1 MVALSAAVDY
11 HARVSPEHLALIYGR
26 ERISYAALA
35 ERLRT
40 AAGLLAARGIAKG
53 DMVGILMKNS
63 AAFIELALAAS
74 HIGAVLLPINFR
86 LAAEE
91 VGYILE
97 HAGAKL
103 LFVDEE
109 LLASAGG
116 FAAKVSV
123 DAAAQS
129 DSRLLAQG
137 TQPATRGAA
146 LVSGDLYRLM
156 YTSGTTDRPKGVTLS
171 YENYYWKCLD
181 HIISLGLSASD
192 RLLVVGP
199 LYHVGAFD
207 LPGLALLLTGG
218 TLCVLREFE
227 PDAALELIQNERLT
241 GAWMAPVMLN
251 RLLALPGRERYDL
264 SSFRWLIG
272 GGERTPEERIR
283 EFSSLFRH
291 GRYIDAYGLTES
303 CSGDTFMEAGMEIA
317 KIGST
322 GRAVPHVGIQIRDD
336 AGRVLASGE
345 SGEICLR
352 GPKITKGYWRD
363 PQKTVASFFGDWFR
377 TGDVGYL
384 DQDGFLFLTDRK
396 KDMIISGGENIASS
410 EVERVIYRLEQVS
423 EAAVVGLP
431 DAQWGER
438 VVAVVVLKAGAQ
450 LTPEELQLHCREHL
464 AGFKVPRQLF
474 LRESLPRNP
483 SGKVLKRVLRDE
495 LAAKD
500 KAHEIRWKTRGRH
513 RRRKRHRCGVRA
525 LPRRARGTR
534 GHRRPERA
542 GGRVAGVAAWRQGG
556 RARYRGRRGRRN
568 RGGCDRGRS
577 RPRVG
582 PGQ

>member
-11 HARVSPEHLALIYGR
+11 HARVSPDHIALIHGR
-26 ERISYAALA
+26 ERVGYAALA
-35 ERLRT
+35 ERLRA

-53 DMVGILMKNS
+53 DVVALLMKNS

-109 LLASAGG
+109 LLASAGS

-137 TQPATRGAA
+137 TQPLTRGAD
-146 LVSGDLYRLM
+146 LGSGDLFRLM
-156 YTSGTTDRPKGVTLS
+156 YTSGTTDRPKGVTHS

-181 HIISLGLSASD
+181 HIVTLGLSASD
-192 RLLVVGP
+192 RLLFVGP

-207 LPGLALLLTGG
+207 LPGLALLLAGG
-218 TLCVLREFE
+218 TLCVLRDFE
-227 PDAALELIQNERLT
+227 PDAALELIQTERIS
-241 GAWMAPVMLN
+241 GVWMAPVMLN
-251 RLLALPGRERYDL
+251 RLLAVPGRERYDL
-264 SSFRWLIG
+264 SSLRWVIG

-303 CSGDTFMEAGMEIA
+303 CSGDTFMQAGMEIE

-336 AGRVLASGE
+336 AGRVLAPGE
-345 SGEICLR
+345 AGEICLR

-363 PQKTVASFFGDWFR
+363 PQKTAASFFGDWFR
-377 TGDVGYL
+377 TGDIGHL

-396 KDMIISGGENIASS
+396 KDMIISGGENVASS
-410 EVERVIYRLEQVS
+410 EVERVIYRLAQVS

-438 VVAVVVLKAGAQ
+438 VVAVIVLKAGAQ
-450 LTPEELQLHCREHL
+450 LAPEELQRHCREHL

-495 LAAKD
+495 LAAKH
-500 KAHEIRWKTRGRH
+500 KA
-513 RRRKRHRCGVRA
+513 
-525 LPRRARGTR
+525 
-534 GHRRPERA
+534 
-542 GGRVAGVAAWRQGG
+542 
-556 RARYRGRRGRRN
+556 
-568 RGGCDRGRS
+568 
-577 RPRVG
+577 
-582 PGQ
+582 

>member
-1 MVALSAAVDY
+1 MIALSAAVDY
-11 HARVSPEHLALIYGR
+11 HARVSPDRLALIYGS
-26 ERISYAALA
+26 ERVSYAALA
-35 ERLRT
+35 GRLRA

-53 DMVGILMKNS
+53 DIVALLMKNS

-91 VGYILE
+91 VAYILD

-103 LFVDEE
+103 LIVDQE
-109 LLASAGG
+109 LLASAGS
-116 FAAKVSV
+116 FAATVSV
-123 DAAAQS
+123 DTAAQS

-137 TQPATRGAA
+137 AQPATHAA
-146 LVSGDLYRLM
+146 SLVSGDLYRLM
-156 YTSGTTDRPKGVTLS
+156 YTSGTTDRPKGVILS

-192 RLLVVGP
+192 RLLVIGP

-218 TLCVLREFE
+218 VVCVLREFE
-227 PDAALELIQNERLT
+227 PDAALELIQNERLS

-251 RLLALPGRERYDL
+251 RLLALPGRERYDV
-264 SSFRWLIG
+264 SSLRWVIG

-283 EFSSLFRH
+283 EFSSLFKH

-303 CSGDTFMEAGMEIA
+303 CSGDTFMEAGLEIE

-322 GRAVPHVGIQIRDD
+322 GRAVPHVGIQICDD
-336 AGRVLASGE
+336 TGRVLAPGE
-345 SGEICLR
+345 AGEICLR

-363 PQKTVASFFGDWFR
+363 PQKTRASFFGDWFR
-377 TGDVGYL
+377 TGDIGYL

-450 LTPEELQLHCREHL
+450 LTPEELQQHCRAHL

-474 LRESLPRNP
+474 LRESLTRNP

-495 LAAKD
+495 LAALGEK
-500 KAHEIRWKTRGRH
+500 
-513 RRRKRHRCGVRA
+513 
-525 LPRRARGTR
+525 
-534 GHRRPERA
+534 
-542 GGRVAGVAAWRQGG
+542 
-556 RARYRGRRGRRN
+556 
-568 RGGCDRGRS
+568 
-577 RPRVG
+577 
-582 PGQ
+582 

>member
-1 MVALSAAVDY
+1 MVALSGAVGY

-26 ERISYAALA
+26 ERITYAALA
-35 ERLRT
+35 ARLQA
-40 AAGLLAARGIAKG
+40 AAGLLAARGIARG
-53 DMVGILMKNS
+53 DVVAVLMKNS

-97 HAGAKL
+97 HAGAKI
-103 LFVDEE
+103 LFVDAE

-116 FAAKVSV
+116 FAATISV

-129 DSRLLAQG
+129 DSRLLARG
-137 TQPATRGAA
+137 TQPVTRGAA
-146 LVSGDLYRLM
+146 LASGDVFRLM
-156 YTSGTTDRPKGVTLS
+156 YTSGTTDRPKGVIHS

-181 HIISLGLSASD
+181 HIVTLGLSASD

-207 LPGLALLLTGG
+207 LPGLALLLAGG
-218 TLCVLREFE
+218 TLCVLRDFE
-227 PDAALELIQNERLT
+227 PDAALEMVQTERIT

-251 RLLALPGRERYDL
+251 RLLALPGRERYDV
-264 SSFRWLIG
+264 SSLRWSIG

-283 EFSSLFRH
+283 EFSGLFHH

-322 GRAVPHVGIQIRDD
+322 GRAVPHVEIEIRDD
-336 AGRVLASGE
+336 TGRALAPGE

-363 PQKTVASFFGDWFR
+363 PKKTAASFFGDWFR
-377 TGDVGYL
+377 TGDIGYL

-396 KDMIISGGENIASS
+396 KDMIISGGENVASS
-410 EVERVIYRLEQVS
+410 EVERVIYRLAQVS
-423 EAAVVGLP
+423 EVAVVALP
-431 DAQWGER
+431 DARWGER
-438 VVAVVVLKAGAQ
+438 VVAVVVLKEGAE
-450 LTPEELQLHCREHL
+450 LTRADLERHCREHL
-464 AGFKVPRQLF
+464 AGFKVPRQLVV
-474 LRESLPRNP
+474 RESLPRNP
-483 SGKVLKRVLRDE
+483 SGKILKRVLREE
-495 LAAKD
+495 LTAAGI
-500 KAHEIRWKTRGRH
+500 E
-513 RRRKRHRCGVRA
+513 
-525 LPRRARGTR
+525 
-534 GHRRPERA
+534 
-542 GGRVAGVAAWRQGG
+542 
-556 RARYRGRRGRRN
+556 
-568 RGGCDRGRS
+568 
-577 RPRVG
+577 
-582 PGQ
+582 